1 MSKTL
6 TLKDGKLVLIED
18 GKENVLTEEQCASF
32 FDRPDTPTYL
42 FTLYLMKT
50 QPENAAKWIELRL
63 MQVEFVRTYLEI
75 EKKKK
80 AEIIDNIEDYSV
92 DKRMDLELKS
102 LEEEFK
108 KDNEDFTSDEDVL
121 NMLKEDF
128 KNPEMFSM

>member
-80 AEIIDNIEDYSV
+80 ELED
-92 DKRMDLELKS
+92 
-102 LEEEFK
+102 EE
-108 KDNEDFTSDEDVL
+108 
-121 NMLKEDF
+121 
-128 KNPEMFSM
+128 